1 MVKKLLNLV
10 LYSNDHIYDNMY
22 NALSNFYKRYAFID
36 TIFYRFDDSITT
48 DYEKK
53 GDILK
58 IKGSESLLPGVLDKT
73 IKAFLWVNK
82 NLCINDYSYIVRSNI
97 STIIEFGKFKTVID
111 NNPFDYGSFL
121 LFTLD
126 WIDKYYG
133 ICDKKYFGTK
143 FASGTNI
150 ILQKNV
156 FLYILKNIHKL
167 DYSIADDV
175 SIGVLVKNIPN
186 IIYSNFNTEKYYTF
200 INEENKYSDIHD
212 YIVFRNRNS
221 NRYGD
226 IERMKYI
233 ILELSD

>member
-1 MVKKLLNLV
+1 MVKKILNLV
-10 LYSNDHIYDNMY
+10 LYSNDKMY

-36 TIFYRFDDSITT
+36 TVFYVFDDSITK
-48 DYEKK
+48 DYEKN

-58 IKGSESLLPGVLDKT
+58 IKGSESSLIPGVLDKT

-82 NLCINDYSYIVRSNI
+82 NLCINDYEYIVRSNI
-97 STIIEFGKFKTVID
+97 STIIEFNKFKTVI
-111 NNPFDYGSFL
+111 NENPFDYGSFL

-133 ICDKKYFGTK
+133 TCNDKYFGTK

-150 ILQKNV
+150 ILQKNI
-156 FLYILKNIHKL
+156 FLYILNNIHKL
-167 DYSIADDV
+167 DYSIIDDI